1 MLSTRCKMAV
11 REELKKLGLHFVIL
25 DLGEV
30 EVMEDISSELWGQLR
45 MALLQSGLELMDDKK
60 GLLIQKIK
68 NAIIEMVYHTNEMAK
83 TNVPDFLSKK
93 TNQDYRTLSILFSKV
108 QGMTIEKIAKQVQEY
123 ASTQKQTDRI
133 PDMVFQLE
141 NICLQACQELEVEFN
156 RIKNTRS

>member
-1 MLSTRCKMAV
+1 MAV

-68 NAIIEMVYHTNEMAK
+68 NAIIEMVYHSNEMVK
-83 TNVPDFLSKK
+83 INVPVFLSKK
-93 TNQDYRTLSILFSKV
+93 TNQDYRTLSILFSEV

-141 NICLQACQELEVEFN
+141 NICLQVCQELEVEFN